1 MKEEDLN
8 ITSEDSGSKR
18 LVKSRAL
25 SNNSNCH
32 SDFHST
38 SGKLRRNSDVISDV
52 MSEENMRKGLD
63 KNVRSSQ
70 AINS

>member
-1 MKEEDLN
+1 MREENLN
-8 ITSEDSGSKR
+8 NTSEDSGSKKQ
-18 LVKSRAL
+18 VKSSRL
-25 SNNSNCH
+25 SNNSICH
-32 SDFHST
+32 SNFNSI